1 MRASCMNK
9 LHLTRFLLDNHRV
22 PTWDFKIRLKLKD
35 KKYPISMEVKQR
47 FKKTLNTNIYP
58 KILYFY
64 TYLHKYS
71 SIQPIKFTHTR
82 HPVFLFTM
90 TSPPPFFIYFSS
102 FQLHIF
108 VAMRPT
114 IIVIFGKVPYNLVN
128 IQSKFGPFYQ

>member
-1 MRASCMNK
+1 MNK

-82 HPVFLFTM
+82 HPVF
-90 TSPPPFFIYFSS
+90 FIYNDLPAPLFYLFFKLLAAYICSHAANNNCDLRKSS
-102 FQLHIF
+102 LQFCQHSNNMCL
-108 VAMRPT
+108 
-114 IIVIFGKVPYNLVN
+114 
-128 IQSKFGPFYQ
+128 